1 MTKKYIV
8 TSAYTGQS
16 KEILGTS
23 SNRESN
29 NTIIINDEK
38 VIAIIS
44 NVGFMIEIEEIIP

>member
-16 KEILGTS
+16 KEIIGTS
-23 SNRESN
+23 SNRES
-29 NTIIINDEK
+29 TSLVIHKDGV

-44 NVGFMIEIEEIIP
+44 SVGFMIEIEDFIP